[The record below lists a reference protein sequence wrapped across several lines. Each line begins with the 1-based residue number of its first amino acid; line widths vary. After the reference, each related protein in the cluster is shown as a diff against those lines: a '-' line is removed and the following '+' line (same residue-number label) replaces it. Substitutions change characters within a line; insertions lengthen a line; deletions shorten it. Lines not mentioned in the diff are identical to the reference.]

1 MNILD
6 NLARSGT
13 GALGADTWAEL
24 DPGVKFL
31 WIITLI
37 LFLHH
42 CYSQFSHWE
51 MSEDTNLR
59 LINYQVWKKL
69 RI

>member
-6 NLARSGT
+6 NLVRSGT
-13 GALGADTWAEL
+13 GALGADTWAEI

-31 WIITLI
+31 WKITLI
-37 LFLHH
+37 LFCHH
-42 CYSQFSHWE
+42 YYSRFSHWE

-59 LINYQVWKKL
+59 LSNYQVWKKL